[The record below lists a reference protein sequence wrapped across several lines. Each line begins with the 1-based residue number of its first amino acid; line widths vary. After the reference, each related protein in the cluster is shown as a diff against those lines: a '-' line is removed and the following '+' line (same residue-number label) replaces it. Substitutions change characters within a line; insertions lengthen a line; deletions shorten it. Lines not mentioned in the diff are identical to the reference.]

1 MKGGGV
7 RSIKGRIR
15 AVSGIQQITR
25 AMKLVAA
32 VRIKKADVRMKA
44 FGPIAAKMQEVIND
58 LVSQM
63 DEVVHP
69 LMACPQGVKDCGI
82 LVITS
87 DKGLCGSYNH
97 NVLREAESYIYSLPP
112 ERSIRLITVGQKARK
127 FFLKQNVAVEKALD
141 GWKASYEEAHD
152 LAYRVIDWFI
162 SGEVEEVRCF
172 YTRPASAMV
181 QKALSETILPLQGA
195 TEKKRPL
202 PYLFEP
208 PPPVALKVL
217 LPRYVEVVLLRI
229 LLESRAA
236 ELGAR
241 LKAMTNAT
249 ENAEKYVKDLTLA
262 YFRARQDAITTEII
276 EVASGANYAAG

>member
-32 VRIKKADVRMKA
+32 VRIKKADTRMKS
-44 FGPIAAKMQEVIND
+44 FGHIAAKMQEIVNE

-69 LMACPQGVKDCGI
+69 LMACRKSCLNYGI

-97 NVLREAESYIYSLPP
+97 NVLRETETFINSLPS
-112 ERSIRLITVGQKARK
+112 ESNIRIITVGQKARK
-127 FFLKQNVAVEKALD
+127 YFQKQNVAVEKALD
-141 GWKASYEEAHD
+141 GWKATYEEACD
-152 LAYRVIDWFI
+152 LALSVIDWFT
-162 SGEVEEVRCF
+162 SGEIGEVRCF
-172 YTRPASAMV
+172 YTRPVSAIV
-181 QKALSETILPLQGA
+181 QKALPETLLPLQGA
-195 TEKKRPL
+195 TEKKQPL
-202 PYLFEP
+202 PYIFEP
-208 PPPVALKVL
+208 EPKAALEAL
-217 LPRYVEVVLLRI
+217 LPRYVEVVLMRI

-262 YFRARQDAITTEII
+262 YFRARQEAITTEII
-276 EVASGANYAAG
+276 EVASGANYAAK

>member
-32 VRIKKADVRMKA
+32 VKIKKAEGRMKA
-44 FGPIAAKMQEVIND
+44 FGPIAAKMQEVINE
-58 LVSQM
+58 LVSRM

-69 LMACPQGVKDCGI
+69 LMAGRKKNGRYGI
-82 LVITS
+82 IVMAS

-97 NVLREAESYIYSLPP
+97 NILREAEGFVNSLTDAK
-112 ERSIRLITVGQKARK
+112 SIRLITVGQKARK
-127 FFLKQNVAVEKALD
+127 FFTKRNYEAEESLD
-141 GWKASYEEAHD
+141 SWQASYDEARL
-152 LAYRVIDWFI
+152 LAARAIEWFT

-172 YTRPASAMV
+172 YTRPISAIN
-181 QKALSETILPLQGA
+181 QKALSETILPLEGA
-195 TEKKRPL
+195 SEKQRPL
-202 PYLFEP
+202 PYIFEP
-208 PPPVALKVL
+208 EPSLALNFL
-217 LPRYVEVVLLRI
+217 LPRYVEMMLYRI
-229 LLESRAA
+229 LMESRAS

-249 ENAEKYVKDLTLA
+249 DNAEKYVKDLTLA
-262 YFRARQDAITTEII
+262 YFRARQEAITTEII
-276 EVASGANYAAG
+276 EVASGANYEAT